1 LSHLKGFDQIVIFSY
16 KILFLGG
23 FVDKAF
29 SFNDDCILEDAL
41 AILSSE
47 NIRLRCMKVASDGDV
62 TDADEAFAK
71 LYNQTKKNFIAQVH
85 LNTFEQ
91 SP

>member
-1 LSHLKGFDQIVIFSY
+1 
-16 KILFLGG
+16 
-23 FVDKAF
+23 
-29 SFNDDCILEDAL
+29 
-41 AILSSE
+41 
-47 NIRLRCMKVASDGDV
+47 MKVASDGDV

-85 LNTFEQ
+85 FNTFEQ